1 MSANSHTNTIDID
14 VAGTLQGLLD
24 LGFNLRACDGEMND
38 NALDASAKNLV
49 IDIYPEKKIIIY
61 SDDGNGMNKQELEAS
76 CVLYT
81 FELFKWNKIHSK
93 KTKLGLFVPL

>member
-81 FELFKWNKIHSK
+81 FELFKWKKIHSK
-93 KTKLGLFVPL
+93 KTKV